1 MEASATSPT
10 EDANENRCE
19 DGPPP
24 REVRM
29 LHELCQC
36 A

>member
-10 EDANENRCE
+10 EDANEHRRD

-29 LHELCQC
+29 LHDFV
-36 A
+36 